1 MLLKHWNFQHPQT
14 ASAAWPAKC
23 WLSCRPRDTLACGY
37 RLYAMQDI
45 RVVLKEHVR
54 GVTPGLS
61 EGAPILIAD
70 DSEDREAPADEKL
83 R

>member
-1 MLLKHWNFQHPQT
+1 
-14 ASAAWPAKC
+14 
-23 WLSCRPRDTLACGY
+23 
-37 RLYAMQDI
+37 MQDI

-61 EGAPILIAD
+61 EGAPIPIAD